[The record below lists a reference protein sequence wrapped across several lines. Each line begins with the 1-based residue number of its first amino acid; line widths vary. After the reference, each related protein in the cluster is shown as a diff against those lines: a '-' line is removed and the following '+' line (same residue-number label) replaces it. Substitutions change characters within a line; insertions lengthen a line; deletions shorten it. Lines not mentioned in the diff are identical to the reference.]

1 MNEFYSINTGMIS
14 SPEQVLSIFAWEFEK
29 FDGLRPLALVELFT
43 PENPVDCTD
52 TMSVVC
58 LNTLGNDLAMQGAV
72 DRDALA
78 DICDACFKVRE
89 HFDKGGWITKGLQA
103 YFVHVKKMTPELAE
117 AEVQRL
123 TEAADARYAEAL
135 EAQRPIKQAQL
146 LESLKWRAEECETEL
161 ANLRRQIE
169 ALSAAA

>member
-14 SPEQVLSIFAWEFEK
+14 SPEQVLCIFGHEFEK
-29 FDGLRPLALVELFT
+29 YGGLRPLALVELFS

-58 LNTLGNDLAMQGAV
+58 LDTLGNELAMQGAV

-78 DICDACFKVRE
+78 DICDASFMVRE
-89 HFDKGGWITKGLQA
+89 RFKEGWIKKGLQA
-103 YFVHVKKMTPELAE
+103 YLVQVKKWAPELAE
-117 AEVQRL
+117 VECKRL
-123 TEAADARYAEAL
+123 IEAAEAGYAEAL

-146 LESLKWRAEECETEL
+146 LESLKWRAGECETEL
-161 ANLRRQIE
+161 AELRQQIE